1 MWKKKSF
8 SHNWVWK
15 ILEKEAILQGQIVM
29 SWNMVSLKMGV
40 FCDLTFYDINLTLNK
55 IKFRINR

>member
-40 FCDLTFYDINLTLNK
+40 FCDLTFYDILT
-55 IKFRINR
+55 